1 MKFAT
6 VAENGISLEAGHIED
21 IRLFAASLRKKGMAD
36 IPEAV
41 YPAGFSKDTGG
52 YTIWEQPSR

>member
-1 MKFAT
+1 MGASQFS
-6 VAENGISLEAGHIED
+6 VAR
-21 IRLFAASLRKKGMAD
+21 RLFAASLRKKGMAD
-36 IPEAV
+36 IPETV